1 MSQAERDKSIER
13 ILVALDAS
21 PASFAALE
29 AAAELAADFGAE
41 LVGLFVEDVNLLRI
55 AEISFTQEVGFFSA
69 TSRRLEIRHVQR
81 QFRSQA
87 SRAEQALRQAAE
99 QAGVNWSFR
108 VVRGVIAA
116 ELLTAASDTDLVIMG
131 RMGWSARGRK
141 RLGSTARAMLSQG
154 TQLTLLLQPGILLS
168 QPFLVVYNG
177 SVMSQ
182 KALAIA
188 AQLLPEH
195 EGRLTVL
202 ILAEDQETVQRLQQE
217 TKSWLTPQNLQAR
230 YLWRSRVN
238 TQDLARLVQTGQYQT
253 LILPGSGLLL
263 SNETILELLDRT
275 DCSVLLVR

>member
-1 MSQAERDKSIER
+1 MSQAEREKSIQR

-21 PASFAALE
+21 PASFAALQ

-87 SRAEQALRQAAE
+87 SRAKRALRQVAE
-99 QAGVNWSFR
+99 KVGVNWSFQ

-116 ELLTAASDTDLVIMG
+116 ELLTAASEADLVILG
-131 RMGWSARGRK
+131 RMGWSATGRK

-168 QPFLVVYNG
+168 QPFLAVYNG
-177 SVMSQ
+177 SVVSQ

-202 ILAEDQETVQRLQQE
+202 ILAEDQETAQRLQQE
-217 TKSWLTPQNLQAR
+217 AKNWLEPQNLQAR
-230 YLWRSRVN
+230 YLWRSGVN
-238 TQDLARLVQTGQYQT
+238 VQDLARMVQTEQYQT
-253 LILPGSGLLL
+253 LVLPGSSLLL